1 MRDALN
7 ISGRPIFFSMCG
19 RSNNSSLLLPYY
31 ISSSVKNGVLIN
43 QLYGQEML
51 EIVGE
56 QQETFRIT
64 GNRC

>member
-1 MRDALN
+1 MPAEDP
-7 ISGRPIFFSMCG
+7 SFSLCVVG
-19 RSNNSSLLLPYY
+19 PFNSSLLLLLLY
-31 ISSSVKNGVLIN
+31 IIFHVKNGVLIN
-43 QLYGQEML
+43 QLYGQQML